1 MNRLLCI
8 FALLLIIG
16 CDRSQPPATQTNQ
29 PVASENQP
37 QSLETIEMSLNG
49 TVFTI
54 QVANEDHE
62 REKGYMFRKSIPDNE
77 GMLFVFPYE
86 APRGFWMKNVPT
98 DLDIAYL
105 DAQCRIVSTHT
116 MRAYSTRSTY
126 SLKDAK
132 FALELRA
139 GRIGELGLVVGQVL
153 DIPANVRDSAR

>member
-1 MNRLLCI
+1 MNRFLCI
-8 FALLLIIG
+8 FALLLFVG
-16 CDRSQPPATQTNQ
+16 CDRSQAPATQADQ

-37 QSLETIEMSLNG
+37 QSLETIEMPLNG
-49 TVFTI
+49 SLFTI
-54 QVANEDHE
+54 QIANEDHE